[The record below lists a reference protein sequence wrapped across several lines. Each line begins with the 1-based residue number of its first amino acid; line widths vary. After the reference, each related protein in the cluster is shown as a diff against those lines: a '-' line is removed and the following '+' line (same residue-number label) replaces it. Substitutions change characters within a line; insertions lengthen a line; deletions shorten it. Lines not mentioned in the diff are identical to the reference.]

1 MFARLKPIS
10 QALCLLSLSA
20 AFTPLFAATN
30 STTGTSQSSVS
41 VAKMAQQEKQLEQQM
56 QTLQAEMQQ
65 LQQEQAS
72 LKQGKTTATYASAPA
87 SISTH
92 QTSASHS
99 KKAKTYPSAYQQ
111 NVLPATVSTPKKSAS
126 AQAQTTAKVPYG
138 GETLANI
145 GGFAVITSPY
155 LHPAMSYNGGDL
167 IVNFSSINKDVAMM
181 QQRQAFQ
188 NAMASKG
195 FGMPSSGSLLE
206 LSGEVEGDLFA
217 QNKGMNHS
225 PSSDLYVGDAE
236 LDMQAIINR
245 WLTAYMNF
253 SYDNSPNE
261 AGNRVEGNIVLD
273 NGFFTLGDLNKSLW
287 RMTVGQLYVPFGQFN
302 SFLVSDPLNKTIF
315 RTKAQPI
322 IVGYGVPGEDGFAAS
337 LFTFR
342 GDSHSSGNATETNQH
357 INQYGADANYQFK
370 LGAVHSTFGAS
381 YIANMADSN
390 GMQGAPGSQGEF
402 QGFGNTTS
410 TEYLQHEVPAV
421 DLRAMFDIAAF
432 TLIGEYDTATEA
444 FNAADLSFDG
454 EGATPSAYHL
464 EGVYSFTMMDKP
476 SSFAL
481 GYDRSY
487 EALALN
493 LPQSRVAAALNTSP
507 WRNTLASLELRH
519 DTNYSSD
526 DTASG
531 SGAVIVTTPEHAHS
545 NAVTIQFQV
554 FF

>member
-1 MFARLKPIS
+1 MLGRVKPLS
-10 QALCLLSLSA
+10 YCLCALSLTTL
-20 AFTPLFAATN
+20 TPTLFAATDPTDSN
-30 STTGTSQSSVS
+30 GVTMSQ
-41 VAKMAQQEKQLEQQM
+41 MAAQEQQLEKQM
-56 QTLQAEMQQ
+56 QALQAELKEMKA
-65 LQQEQAS
+65 EQAANARQS
-72 LKQGKTTATYASAPA
+72 SATMPVNSSGVAKG
-87 SISTH
+87 
-92 QTSASHS
+92 TSASRS
-99 KKAKTYPSAYQQ
+99 KKAKNYPSAYQE
-111 NVLPATVSTPKKSAS
+111 NVTVAAQKASTATPSGKE
-126 AQAQTTAKVPYG
+126 PYG
-138 GETLANI
+138 AKTFADI

-188 NAMASKG
+188 NAMASEG
-195 FGMPSSGSLLE
+195 FTMPASGSLLE

-217 QNKGMNHS
+217 QNKGINHS

-236 LDMQAIINR
+236 LDMQALVNR

-253 SYDNSPNE
+253 SYDNTPSST
-261 AGNRVEGNIVLD
+261 GNRVEGNIVLD
-273 NGFFTLGDLNKSLW
+273 NGFITLGDLNKSLW

-302 SFLVSDPLNKTIF
+302 SFLISDPLNKTIF
-315 RTKAQPI
+315 RTKGQPI
-322 IVGYGVPGEDGFAAS
+322 IVGYGVPGEDGFSAS
-337 LFTFR
+337 AFTFQ
-342 GDSHSSGNATETNQH
+342 GNTHSSGNASEPNQH

-370 LGAVHSTFGAS
+370 LGEVHSTFGAS

-390 GMQGAPGSQGEF
+390 GMQGVGAPSGEF
-402 QGFGNTTS
+402 QGFGDSTA

-432 TLIGEYDTATEA
+432 TLIGEYDTATQA
-444 FNAADLSFDG
+444 FAAQDLSFNNQ
-454 EGATPSAYHL
+454 GAEPSAYHL
-464 EGVYSFTMMDKP
+464 EGVYSFNLLTKP

-493 LPQSRVAAALNTSP
+493 LPESRVAAALNTSP

-519 DTNYSSD
+519 DTNYSSN
-526 DTASG
+526 DTAGG
-531 SGAVIVTTPEHAHS
+531 SGAIVVTTPDHSHS
-545 NAVTIQFQV
+545 NAVTLQFQV